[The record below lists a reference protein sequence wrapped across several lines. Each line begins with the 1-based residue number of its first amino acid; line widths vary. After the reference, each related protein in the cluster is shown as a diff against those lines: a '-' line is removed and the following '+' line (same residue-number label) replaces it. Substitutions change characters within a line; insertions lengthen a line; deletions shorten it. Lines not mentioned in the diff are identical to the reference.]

1 MPERDNI
8 WISCGHRTTYFQYI
22 SNTYRQRSKLLLGK
36 LGSELAVFQLFVA
49 ASHAHVITYCISQ
62 CTQGILSIFHWD
74 MKALKAYHCA
84 SSLVEDT
91 AGQYC
96 HTVHWHSV
104 NALLQT
110 YSSLLCSIQL
120 IREKLTVKMGQLI
133 GFKSLCVSIPQDG
146 NCRLGIYIPF
156 LGGMG
161 GEGRSWSKRRRTC
174 CRRTSMENIP
184 SWFSKASSQ

>member
-8 WISCGHRTTYFQYI
+8 WISCGHRTYFQYI
-22 SNTYRQRSKLLLGK
+22 PNTYRQRSKLLLGK
-36 LGSELAVFQLFVA
+36 LGSELSVFQLFVA
-49 ASHAHVITYCISQ
+49 ASCAHIITYCISQ
-62 CTQGILSIFHWD
+62 CTQGILSISHWD
-74 MKALKAYHCA
+74 MKALKAYHWA

-110 YSSLLCSIQL
+110 YSSLLYSGRI
-120 IREKLTVKMGQLI
+120 IREKLAIKMGLLI
-133 GFKSLCVSIPQDG
+133 GFKSLCMSIPQDG

-161 GEGRSWSKRRRTC
+161 REGRRWSKRRRTC
-174 CRRTSMENIP
+174 FRRTSMQNTP
-184 SWFSKASSQ
+184 SWFSKTSSQ